1 MDINNHNNVVGTSET
16 TASGDGNPHPFLHKN
31 STMTDINTLLSPA
44 DRAVWKLVEATAIN
58 DLGQIVGTGLFEYHK
73 PRAYL
78 LTPPL
83 LTILANLKDLL
94 ALSGVLSL
102 ERESLVAKLE
112 SVEAAVER
120 GDLDDARRGLD
131 LYQDEVE
138 TFMRDRRLN
147 RIQSTKLVAGV
158 ALIRREM
165 EARE

>member
-1 MDINNHNNVVGTSET
+1 M
-16 TASGDGNPHPFLHKN
+16 
-31 STMTDINTLLSPA
+31 
-44 DRAVWKLVEATAIN
+44 
-58 DLGQIVGTGLFEYHK
+58 
-73 PRAYL
+73 

-83 LTILANLKDLL
+83 LTILANLKDLP
-94 ALSGVLSL
+94 ALSGVLSV
-102 ERESLVAKLE
+102 ERESLATKLE

-165 EARE
+165 EAR